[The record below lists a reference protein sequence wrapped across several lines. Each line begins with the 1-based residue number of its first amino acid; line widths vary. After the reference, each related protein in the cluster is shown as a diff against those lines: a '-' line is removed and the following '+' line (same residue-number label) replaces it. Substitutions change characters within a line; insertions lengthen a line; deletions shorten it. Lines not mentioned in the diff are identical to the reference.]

1 MIAIIEE
8 KRRQEVV
15 QLIKVRIIL
24 YGFVVPLMYF
34 TPILINIVTF
44 VIYYKTSG
52 KRLTASVAYPTLA
65 FTAILQSA
73 LMQVRARARARA
85 RPSLP
90 PSLPPPRPCA
100 APAGRRVAPA
110 SHRTH
115 SHPPSPLTL
124 RSSLSRCPC
133 SRKR

>member
-44 VIYYKTSG
+44 SIYYKTSG

-73 LMQVRARARARA
+73 LMQVRCAPATLCSRACAAPSDRCVRA
-85 RPSLP
+85 RPRAHSLF
-90 PSLPPPRPCA
+90 
-100 APAGRRVAPA
+100 
-110 SHRTH
+110 
-115 SHPPSPLTL
+115 PPSP
-124 RSSLSRCPC
+124 SI
-133 SRKR
+133 